1 MLCISFATTV
11 NALPSN
17 STSPIKKSNSKKT
30 GQYFNDLAEVDAAST
45 IYLRRNYVYTF
56 DEAINTRK
64 KLEKLLAANPESLSI
79 RWAMLRYYISAS
91 NFVGGCDA
99 KAIEQARFI
108 YGSDNY
114 IGCLAYEF
122 VYNRLKKF
130 DKAEFWY
137 RKSLLAAQLRDNDD
151 FEWKDFVYNKTAQN
165 DVKVVGAFNNNTSNQ
180 LYENND
186 ATYSRRVATK
196 VKSNSY
202 KIIVDDRTTIE
213 RQ

>member
-1 MLCISFATTV
+1 MLFIG
-11 NALPSN
+11 
-17 STSPIKKSNSKKT
+17 STSSLFAKDSNDPSKKVGT
-30 GQYFNDLAEVDAAST
+30 YFNDLAEVDAASAV
-45 IYLRRNYVYTF
+45 YLRRNYVYTYN
-56 DEAINTRK
+56 EAISTRL
-64 KLEKLLAANPESLSI
+64 KLEKLSQADPQSLSI
-79 RWAMLRYYISAS
+79 RWALLRYYISAS

-99 KAIEQARFI
+99 KAIEQARCI
-108 YGSDNY
+108 YGTDAY

-137 RKSLLAAQLRDNDD
+137 RRSIVAAQMRDKDE
-151 FEWKDFVYNKTAQN
+151 FEWKDIIYNKTAQN
-165 DVKVVGAFNNNTSNQ
+165 DVKAVGAFNNNTSSQ

-196 VKSNSY
+196 TKVGSY

-213 RQ
+213 RP

>member
-1 MLCISFATTV
+1 
-11 NALPSN
+11 
-17 STSPIKKSNSKKT
+17 
-30 GQYFNDLAEVDAAST
+30 
-45 IYLRRNYVYTF
+45 
-56 DEAINTRK
+56 
-64 KLEKLLAANPESLSI
+64 
-79 RWAMLRYYISAS
+79 MLRYYISAS

-108 YGSDNY
+108 YGNDNY

-122 VYNRLKKF
+122 VYSRLKKF

-137 RKSLLAAQLRDNDD
+137 RKSILAAQMRDNED
-151 FEWKDFVYNKTAQN
+151 FEWKEIVYNKTVQSSI
-165 DVKVVGAFNNNTSNQ
+165 KVVGAFNNNTPNE

-202 KIIVDDRTTIE
+202 KIIVDDRTTIA